1 MDPHH
6 DARTFDDIL
15 QARAARRRF
24 LQGAAALAALAA
36 LPAGC
41 GETEVRAAAPRR
53 SWREGKSSLRFQPL
67 LHGADERMHVSA
79 GHAASVV
86 IAWGDALL
94 PGAPAFDPAKLDGES
109 QRLQFGTDC
118 DFIAYMPLP
127 RGSDS
132 SDHGL
137 LCVNHENSR
146 LHMMS
151 TEYKDHRETLMHS
164 TKKHVECEMAAQGH
178 SVVEVRLVDGRWGVV
193 QGSAYA
199 RRLNALDTR
208 FRVSGP
214 AAGHERLRTKDDPE
228 GLTVL
233 GTFNNCAGG
242 TTPWGTVLVC
252 EENINQVFLGGARGT
267 REQRNH
273 SRMGV
278 GEEVEYSW
286 SRHVP
291 RFSLANELNEPN
303 RHGWVVEYD
312 PYDPASTPKKRTSLG
327 RFKHEGATCAVD
339 PDGRVVVYMGDD
351 DEDEFVYKWTSAR
364 PFDAADPA
372 KNADLLDD
380 GVLHAARFDADG
392 SVTWLPLVHGSGPLT
407 AENGFASQADV
418 LIEARS
424 AATLLGATKMDRPE
438 DVETNPA
445 NGRVYVMLTNN
456 VQRTK
461 VDAANPR
468 AKNRYGH
475 VLELDPPR
483 DAQGR
488 AIHAASKHGWT
499 VFLLGG
505 DPADKEQPGRYH
517 PDIGQDGWLSCP
529 DNCTFDPLGRL
540 WIATDGGYKKGM
552 CDGVWA
558 CDVDG
563 EGRALTRR
571 FFRSPLGSEVC
582 GPCFTPD
589 GTTLFVSVQHPGEYD
604 ADGDYKGINA
614 ATPTSRFPDYDLRLP
629 PRSAVVALRRDDG
642 GALGG

>member
-6 DARTFDDIL
+6 DAREFDDIL
-15 QARAARRRF
+15 RRREERRRF
-24 LQGAAALAALAA
+24 LRGAAALAALAA

-53 SWREGKSSLRFQPL
+53 SWREAKSSLRFQPL

-86 IAWGDALL
+86 IAWGDPVL
-94 PGAPAFDPAKLDGES
+94 PGAPSFDPEKLDGER

-127 RGSDS
+127 RGSSS

-151 TEYKDHRETLMHS
+151 PQYQDNRQVLKHS
-164 TKKHVECEMAAQGH
+164 TKKHAECEMAAQGH
-178 SVVEVRLVDGRWGVV
+178 SVVEVRLVDGRWRVEAE
-193 QGSAYA
+193 STYA
-199 RRLNALDTR
+199 RRINALDTR
-208 FRVSGP
+208 IRVSGP

-228 GLTVL
+228 GRTVL

-252 EENINQVFLGGARGT
+252 EENINKVFLGSGRGT
-267 REQRNH
+267 REERNH
-273 SRMGV
+273 ARMGV
-278 GEEVEYSW
+278 GDEVEYSW
-286 SRHVP
+286 SRHAP
-291 RFSLANELNEPN
+291 RFAVANELNEPN

-312 PYDPASTPKKRTSLG
+312 PYDPASTPVKRTSLG
-327 RFKHEGATCAVD
+327 RFKHEGATCVVD

-351 DEDEFVYKWTSAR
+351 DEHEFIYKWTSAR
-364 PFDAADPA
+364 AWDPASPA
-372 KNADLLDD
+372 KNADLLDE
-380 GVLHAARFDADG
+380 GVLHVARFDADG
-392 SVTWLPLVHGSGPLT
+392 SVAWLALVHGQGPLT
-407 AENGFASQADV
+407 ADNGFSSQADV
-418 LIEARS
+418 LIEART

-438 DVETNPA
+438 DIEANPA
-445 NGRVYVMLTNN
+445 NGRVYAMLTNN
-456 VQRTK
+456 TQRK
-461 VDAANPR
+461 QAGPANPR
-468 AKNRYGH
+468 ANNRYGH

-483 DAQGR
+483 DAEGR
-488 AIHAASKHGWT
+488 AIHAATKHAWN

-517 PDIGQDGWLSCP
+517 PDLGQDGWLSCP

-604 ADGDYKGINA
+604 ANGRYEGINA
-614 ATPTSRFPDYDLRLP
+614 SNPTSRFPDYDLRLP

-642 GALGG
+642 GPLGG